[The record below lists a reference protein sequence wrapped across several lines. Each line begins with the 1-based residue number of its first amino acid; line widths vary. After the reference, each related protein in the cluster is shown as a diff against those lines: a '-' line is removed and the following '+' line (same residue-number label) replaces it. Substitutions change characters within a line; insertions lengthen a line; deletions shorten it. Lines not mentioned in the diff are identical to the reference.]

1 MKTVKINLEKL
12 EKQVFALE
20 MKSNY
25 VNAEYYHPR
34 FIKMSKLLTQ
44 LQNS

>member
-1 MKTVKINLEKL
+1 MRAKINTEKL
-12 EKQVFALE
+12 AKIVEDLE

-34 FIKMSKLLTQ
+34 FVKMSKLLSELTK
-44 LQNS
+44 